1 MYANSNPESELHS
14 RNRVKTWGYAVPW
27 LFRSAHTQLFNIIKK
42 KRFMYL
48 YMVIK
53 NARVHTHL
61 PTKFRLYASM
71 DQIVDSKFS
80 YCVPVFFFRFQFSL
94 SISPNL
100 NHSYKCVENGAVEK
114 LILWMVQKRN
124 HVNRI
129 AKCVSDIWL
138 CKSKEKKLWKQ
149 SSYVIARISFYCA
162 FMHIEMKMAVAMNE
176 NIPKLESTPTI
187 YRGVEKRSFSG
198 FINIY
203 FDLMRHSIGFQ
214 WLSWH

>member
-42 KRFMYL
+42 EVYVSLHGNKKR
-48 YMVIK
+48 
-53 NARVHTHL
+53 ASSHTS
-61 PTKFRLYASM
+61 TNKFRLYASM

-114 LILWMVQKRN
+114 LIFWMVQKRN

-187 YRGVEKRSFSG
+187 YGGVEKG
-198 FINIY
+198 
-203 FDLMRHSIGFQ
+203 
-214 WLSWH
+214 LSLAS